1 MKKSEIINK
10 IHLGFITYFLLGF
23 MIESQRKYLILFLP
37 SLQYQFLVNNN
48 QCLLTQLENKLIKNE
63 NDKKNEDHRFEQRS
77 RPLARKKLQDSIDRS
92 PSVSYLN
99 QGFSPDSL
107 NNAVDR
113 MIDDLVFDLADVDAF
128 KKNKTIQTSIQG

>member
-10 IHLGFITYFLLGF
+10 IHLGFITYFLFGF

-63 NDKKNEDHRFEQRS
+63 NDKKNEDDKEFDS
-77 RPLARKKLQDSIDRS
+77 FIGSKLKEYNIDIEGKEVVVIGKS
-92 PSVSYLN
+92 NIVGLPMALIMMKEIISLKPMIIYLI
-99 QGFSPDSL
+99 L
-107 NNAVDR
+107 H
-113 MIDDLVFDLADVDAF
+113 
-128 KKNKTIQTSIQG
+128 